1 MLLAKP
7 EEEENRRFGD
17 EVRVGTFF
25 VLVYLSK
32 GWQESPEFLRNT
44 LISSSVTVSWRERY
58 EFVEQLVT
66 LFSQQ
71 RILTGYQ

>member
-7 EEEENRRFGD
+7 EEEENRFGD

-32 GWQESPEFLRNT
+32 GWQESLEFLRNT
-44 LISSSVTVSWRERY
+44 LISPSVTVSWRERY
-58 EFVEQLVT
+58 EFLEQLVP

-71 RILTGYQ
+71 SILTGYQ